1 MPPLGAVGLFGSA
14 FHFVVNVKWCKR
26 LPDIIYPQESPSII
40 NGKRFALA
48 KYNAAVCP
56 AGPEPITLLI
66 ILFIITF

>member
-1 MPPLGAVGLFGSA
+1 
-14 FHFVVNVKWCKR
+14 VKWCKR

-56 AGPEPITLLI
+56 AGPEPITDI
-66 ILFIITF
+66 GSWFYSFFAPGVNISVTQTK